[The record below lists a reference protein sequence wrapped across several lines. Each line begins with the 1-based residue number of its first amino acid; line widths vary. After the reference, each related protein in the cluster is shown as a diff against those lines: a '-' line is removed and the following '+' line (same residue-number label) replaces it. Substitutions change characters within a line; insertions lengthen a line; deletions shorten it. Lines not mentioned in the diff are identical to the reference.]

1 MTSWL
6 RSLRVTGVLI
16 VLSAGMVVPAYG
28 GDRAYAAE
36 SSPPASPAPSHSAS
50 ASASEPAAE
59 PSRAGSRPGEGRE
72 RPGRRNEAEEAE
84 RVDTEAA
91 VPEDG
96 EAAEE
101 DEGADGVVDGDQDGG
116 VTAVPEPPRETAAAL
131 LPPHPARP
139 AEERAARPAEPALRI
154 MPLGGGLIL
163 VGLGLG
169 LAFVAL
175 RVRRAAP

>member
-6 RSLRVTGVLI
+6 RSLRVTGLLI
-16 VLSAGMVVPAYG
+16 VVAAGTVVPPYG
-28 GDRAYAAE
+28 GEWAHAAE
-36 SSPPASPAPSHSAS
+36 SSPPATPPALARASPPAS
-50 ASASEPAAE
+50 APASAVE

-91 VPEDG
+91 VPED
-96 EAAEE
+96 E
-101 DEGADGVVDGDQDGG
+101 DTADEDADGNVDGGGDGD
-116 VTAVPEPPRETAAAL
+116 VTAVPEPPRETAG
-131 LPPHPARP
+131 LPPGHPRRP
-139 AEERAARPAEPALRI
+139 AKQSAARPAEPGLPI

-175 RVRRAAP
+175 RVRRAAS